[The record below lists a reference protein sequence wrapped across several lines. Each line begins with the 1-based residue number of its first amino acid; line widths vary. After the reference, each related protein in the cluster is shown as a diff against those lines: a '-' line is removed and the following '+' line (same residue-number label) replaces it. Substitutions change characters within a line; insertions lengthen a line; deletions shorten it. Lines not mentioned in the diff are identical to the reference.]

1 MKQLFCLLLAVCM
14 MASLCACGKGREK
27 DAGNDTLSSDREV
40 SAPTESIPV
49 PEDQQSP
56 EESEQLQSYAG
67 KVDVDLT
74 VLSSTMVYSEVYNM
88 LYNDPAHYL
97 GKTVKARG
105 TFSIYQLVTDGVLQP
120 DPVSYACIISDAT
133 ACCAEGMEFVLKD
146 DLAYPDDYPELGA
159 EITVIGEFQS
169 YEEKGQINMDL
180 CCDFLALRLSLHTDK
195 VKLFDFDK
203 RKTETFNT
211 HNTLFVNIYQSILAY
226 YFALMGETDK
236 IPDEFRE
243 HKLDGINYLAP
254 CKPMMYLIENQVYLI
269 QNEVAKV
276 IGRSD
281 SLIAQCRAVPYNLC
295 EIHILIQTAEPV
307 VPEKKKPSILPE
319 YREMI

>member
-1 MKQLFCLLLAVCM
+1 MKRLFCLLLPACM
-14 MASLCACGKGREK
+14 MLSLCACGKGREK
-27 DAGNDTLSSDREV
+27 DAGNDTLSSNREV

-88 LYNDPAHYL
+88 LYDDPAHYL

-169 YEEKGQINMDL
+169 YEENGMTWYHLVNAR
-180 CCDFLALRLSLHTDK
+180 LA
-195 VKLFDFDK
+195 
-203 RKTETFNT
+203 
-211 HNTLFVNIYQSILAY
+211 
-226 YFALMGETDK
+226 
-236 IPDEFRE
+236 
-243 HKLDGINYLAP
+243 
-254 CKPMMYLIENQVYLI
+254 
-269 QNEVAKV
+269 
-276 IGRSD
+276 
-281 SLIAQCRAVPYNLC
+281 
-295 EIHILIQTAEPV
+295 
-307 VPEKKKPSILPE
+307 
-319 YREMI
+319 

>member
-1 MKQLFCLLLAVCM
+1 MMKRLFCLLLAVCM
-14 MASLCACGKGREK
+14 AFSLCACGKGSEK
-27 DAGNDTLSSDREV
+27 GAENNTPSSDREV

-169 YEEKGQINMDL
+169 YEENGMTWYHLVNAR
-180 CCDFLALRLSLHTDK
+180 LA
-195 VKLFDFDK
+195 
-203 RKTETFNT
+203 
-211 HNTLFVNIYQSILAY
+211 
-226 YFALMGETDK
+226 
-236 IPDEFRE
+236 
-243 HKLDGINYLAP
+243 
-254 CKPMMYLIENQVYLI
+254 
-269 QNEVAKV
+269 
-276 IGRSD
+276 
-281 SLIAQCRAVPYNLC
+281 
-295 EIHILIQTAEPV
+295 
-307 VPEKKKPSILPE
+307 
-319 YREMI
+319 

>member
-1 MKQLFCLLLAVCM
+1 MKRLFCLLLAACM

-27 DAGNDTLSSDREV
+27 DAGNDTLSSNEEA

-133 ACCAEGMEFVLKD
+133 ACCAEGMEFVPEG
-146 DLAYPDDYPELGA
+146 DLTYPEDYPELGA

-169 YEEKGQINMDL
+169 YEENGMTWYHLVNAR
-180 CCDFLALRLSLHTDK
+180 LA
-195 VKLFDFDK
+195 
-203 RKTETFNT
+203 
-211 HNTLFVNIYQSILAY
+211 
-226 YFALMGETDK
+226 
-236 IPDEFRE
+236 
-243 HKLDGINYLAP
+243 
-254 CKPMMYLIENQVYLI
+254 
-269 QNEVAKV
+269 
-276 IGRSD
+276 
-281 SLIAQCRAVPYNLC
+281 
-295 EIHILIQTAEPV
+295 
-307 VPEKKKPSILPE
+307 
-319 YREMI
+319 